1 MGKRTLGLTLK
12 YAFVTSITN
21 MIGFTLIAFGIYL
34 LLGEGTSESIG
45 LIADNGQEWLED
57 NYQVILET
65 YKEEANLLGF
75 GLMAIGYTVMKM
87 AQMFVKVSLGE
98 TASSSSSN
106 QTPGMGEHNF

>member
-12 YAFVTSITN
+12 YGFVTSITN
-21 MIGFTLIAFGIYL
+21 MIGFALIAFGIYL
-34 LLGEGTSESIG
+34 LFAEGTSESIG

-65 YKEEANLLGF
+65 YREEANILGL
-75 GLMAIGYTVMKM
+75 GLIGIGYTVIKM
-87 AQMFVKVSLGE
+87 AQMFVRVSLGE
-98 TASSSSSN
+98 RKSSPSGD